1 MLFFLC
7 APLRPAAVNLWLHP
21 IAMRYKSVLP
31 SITQLIML
39 EASNVT
45 FRIGNRALISE
56 VSISF
61 APGRLHLIIG
71 PNGAGKSTLIKVLA
85 RLLRP
90 DTGKVEYEG
99 ADAHQR
105 SESDLAKRRAVL
117 SQAVEVAFPLTV
129 REVVMMGRYPHFG
142 GRPGPIDEKITDELM
157 EFFDVTEFS
166 ERNYQTL
173 SGGERQRVNFAR
185 VLAQLWRTS
194 SSSFPIPGSPSTLS
208 SCRYLFLDEP
218 LTFLDIRHQIDFM
231 KKVRGFTDA
240 PDVVTVGVVHD
251 LNLAV
256 RFADQIV
263 LLNHGRVV
271 ATGTAAEVLT
281 TDHIRDVFGVEPTF
295 VPVKQSG
302 VHLIFD

>member
-1 MLFFLC
+1 
-7 APLRPAAVNLWLHP
+7 
-21 IAMRYKSVLP
+21 
-31 SITQLIML
+31 ML

-45 FRIGNRALISE
+45 FRVNGKALISG
-56 VSISF
+56 VSVSF
-61 APGRLHLIIG
+61 APSKLHLIIG

-90 DTGKVEYEG
+90 QAGKVEYEG
-99 ADAHQR
+99 SDVAGA
-105 SESDLAKRRAVL
+105 SEADLAKRRAVL

-142 GRPGPIDEKITDELM
+142 GRPGPVDEKITDEMM
-157 EFFDVTEFS
+157 EFFEVTEFS

-185 VLAQLWRTS
+185 VLGQLWRDAADPLAS
-194 SSSFPIPGSPSTLS
+194 SPSPS
-208 SCRYLFLDEP
+208 MPQPCRYLFLDEP

-240 PDVVTVGVVHD
+240 HDVVTVGVVHD
-251 LNLAV
+251 LNLAA

-263 LLNHGRVV
+263 LLNGGRVA

-281 TDHIRDVFGVEPTF
+281 ADRIREVFNVEPTF
-295 VPVKQSG
+295 VPITQG
-302 VHLIFD
+302 GIHLIFD